1 MPSLRRQSQTAAPT
15 DPAEWRPQL
24 FGRNVRRVVDPI
36 IEPGW
41 RGVRVIVR
49 VESGIA
55 RITDEEGVDCT
66 DEFAAVADAVGA
78 AALAESL
85 ILEGH
90 LTVEPTQAAEGQE
103 MRGPTTPTGGQMM
116 AQMFVGDRVV
126 QATAKKHHLDPD
138 RPIAFVAVDLL
149 SVEGTNL
156 LDVPLLERKRLL
168 DGALEA
174 GEIVRITPF
183 VRPPLGTFVA
193 TWRSLGFEDL
203 AYKSANSRYH
213 PSGSNE
219 EWALVPMPMR

>member
-1 MPSLRRQSQTAAPT
+1 
-15 DPAEWRPQL
+15 
-24 FGRNVRRVVDPI
+24 
-36 IEPGW
+36 
-41 RGVRVIVR
+41 
-49 VESGIA
+49 
-55 RITDEEGVDCT
+55 
-66 DEFAAVADAVGA
+66 
-78 AALAESL
+78 
-85 ILEGH
+85 
-90 LTVEPTQAAEGQE
+90 
-103 MRGPTTPTGGQMM
+103 MM